1 MGNQMTQA
9 GEDSFRAFQRKA
21 AEVDAENR
29 KKGNGNGK
37 YGTGP
42 IPEHAEETLAL
53 RFAEAH
59 AAELRYV
66 AAWSK
71 WLRWGGARW
80 QHDDTLTAFDMVR
93 HICRAAAAECSRTA
107 AATVAGA
114 KTVAADARPA

>member
-1 MGNQMTQA
+1 MGNPMSDA
-9 GEDSFRAFQRKA
+9 GQESLRRFQEVA
-21 AEVDAENR
+21 ARVDAKNR

-37 YGTGP
+37 YGTDP

-93 HICRAAAAECSRTA
+93 HICRAAAAECSRKA
-107 AATVAGA
+107 AATVASA
-114 KTVAADARPA
+114 KTV